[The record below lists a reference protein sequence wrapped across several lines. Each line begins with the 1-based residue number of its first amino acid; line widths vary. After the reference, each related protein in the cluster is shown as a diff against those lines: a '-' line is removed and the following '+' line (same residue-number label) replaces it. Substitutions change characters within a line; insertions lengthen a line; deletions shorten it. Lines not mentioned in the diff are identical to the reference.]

1 MIVIKNKIIPFGRYK
16 TINLFGILFTK
27 EDIDIVEY
35 NHERIHSK
43 QIQEC
48 GILGFVIISILCIIF
63 NLSIWW
69 LLTSYCTFYLLYGL
83 EYCCIRLF
91 HNRQSSAYH
100 DVSFEEEAYNNQRDF
115 NYINN
120 RKYFNW
126 IHYVKPKSN

>member
-27 EDIDIVEY
+27 GDIDIVEY

-48 GILGFVIISILCIIF
+48 GILGFVIISILCVIF
-63 NLSIWW
+63 NLSIYW

-91 HNRQSSAYH
+91 HNRQTSAYH
-100 DVSFEEEAYNNQRDF
+100 DVSFEEEAYNNQNDF
-115 NYINN
+115 DYINN

-126 IHYVKPKSN
+126 IRYVKPKSN